1 MFFQPSEVGKSVGDD
16 AVQRCTQRIFLA
28 VRRYMDYD
36 RNMIYKHIAS
46 MVISLRQARDLHG
59 SFAGGW
65 VRMSMRNDV
74 FPASTLKNM
83 LAYVPRY
90 IWNHA

>member
-1 MFFQPSEVGKSVGDD
+1 
-16 AVQRCTQRIFLA
+16 
-28 VRRYMDYD
+28 
-36 RNMIYKHIAS
+36 